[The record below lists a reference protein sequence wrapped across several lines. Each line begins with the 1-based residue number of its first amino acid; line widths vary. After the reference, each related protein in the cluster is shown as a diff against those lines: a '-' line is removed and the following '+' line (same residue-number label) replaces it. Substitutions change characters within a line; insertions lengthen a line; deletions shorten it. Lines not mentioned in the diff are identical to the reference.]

1 MLSRN
6 YSDNVNVR
14 TSFGTYPRFGFAA
27 RDVLNFKPLS
37 AKVYVNVLGPS
48 KVSLHKVL
56 PSGTGPEVNPVLG
69 DHPGRFCER
78 IIRRFP

>member
-14 TSFGTYPRFGFAA
+14 TSFGTYSRFGFAA

-37 AKVYVNVLGPS
+37 AKVYVNVLERFKGFIMKS
-48 KVSLHKVL
+48 TSLWVQK
-56 PSGTGPEVNPVLG
+56 
-69 DHPGRFCER
+69 
-78 IIRRFP
+78 